1 MHSFTFAC
9 GFGFTVLEAGAVALH
24 DGSRGRLNKT
34 VHNNITILL
43 AYTA

>member
-9 GFGFTVLEAGAVALH
+9 VFGFSALEAGAVTLH
-24 DGSRGRLNKT
+24 DGNRGRLNKT
-34 VHNNITILL
+34 VRNNTTILL